1 MERIIALAEV
11 MKPFQ
16 VSSTQLMYEIS
27 AARALLLSQ
36 VKLTLCTRE
45 LDAKRTTEQEWMI
58 DLSHLCSAIHLYNSK
73 VLPVVKWAWHG
84 DHVTR
89 EPVTHPTKVALADV
103 CDALVTSHARHISQK
118 LSEAFLKLGVIQ
130 ESFRHLCDQEENI
143 IWVLVAM
150 LARHT
155 SLLEQQDH
163 VHSHNSKHES
173 NVSLDSVAT
182 IARGRWTEHRQLAVQ
197 LEGRVWKE
205 VAVHL
210 KNISGNSPQIWEE
223 MGKEF
228 HHLVIG

>member
-11 MKPFQ
+11 PKTLH

-36 VKLTLCTRE
+36 LKLTLCTRE
-45 LDAKRTTEQEWMI
+45 LEAKRTTEQEWVI
-58 DLSHLCSAIHLYNSK
+58 DLSDLCSAIQLYNSK
-73 VLPVVKWAWHG
+73 VLPVVKWAWLG

-89 EPVTHPTKVALADV
+89 VPATHSTKVALADV
-103 CDALVTSHARHISQK
+103 CDALVTSHARNISQK
-118 LSEAFLKLGVIQ
+118 LLGADLKLVEIR
-130 ESFRHLCDQEENI
+130 ESFRHLCDQEENR
-143 IWVLVAM
+143 IWVLIAT

-163 VHSHNSKHES
+163 IHSQNMKHES

-182 IARGRWTEHRQLAVQ
+182 IARGRWTEHRQLAVE

-205 VAVHL
+205 VAMHL
-210 KNISGNSPQIWEE
+210 RNISGNSLQIWEE
-223 MGKEF
+223 MGKEL
-228 HHLVIG
+228 HQLAIG